1 MSKPRK
7 LYRKQPK
14 FAYIVKTDHSKQ
26 EKTIVPVQLKTK
38 KAKLRYIFNLKRA
51 MEIFS
56 KFK

>member
-14 FAYIVKTDHSKQ
+14 FTYIVKTDHSKQ
-26 EKTIVPVQLKTK
+26 EKSIEPVQLKSK
-38 KAKLRYIFNLKRA
+38 KAKLRYNFDRKRA

-56 KFK
+56 KLQ